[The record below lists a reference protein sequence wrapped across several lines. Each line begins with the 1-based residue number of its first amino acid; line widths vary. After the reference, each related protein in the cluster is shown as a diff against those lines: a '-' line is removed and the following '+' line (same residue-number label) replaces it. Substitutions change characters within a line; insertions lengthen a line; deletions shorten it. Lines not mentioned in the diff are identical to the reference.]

1 MIQKN
6 PALAGF
12 FFTFILMK
20 NKPIGIFDSGIG
32 GTSIWKEVIKLLPN
46 ENTIYLADSINAPY
60 GEKSP
65 EEIILLSIKNTELLI
80 SKGCKLI
87 IVACNTATTN
97 AIDYLRK
104 TYTIPFIGI
113 EPAIKPA
120 ALLSKTGAIGILA
133 TKGTLTSKLFEKT
146 AAEYTK
152 NITTIEQ
159 DGEGLVPLIEAGK
172 LNSKELNELLS
183 TYLKPMLNFNID
195 HLVLGCTHY
204 PYLIPQ
210 IKEILGSDVN
220 IIDSGEAVAK
230 QTKVVLEKNNL
241 LSAKTTFSQHQ
252 FYTNINSKV
261 LQEILHNVLA
271 KFSVEKMEF

>member
-1 MIQKN
+1 
-6 PALAGF
+6 
-12 FFTFILMK
+12 MK
-20 NKPIGIFDSGIG
+20 TKPIGIFDSGIG

-65 EEIILLSIKNTELLI
+65 EEIISLSIKNTEFLI

-104 TYTIPFIGI
+104 NYSIPFIGI

-146 AAEYTK
+146 ANEYTK

-159 DGEGLVPLIEAGK
+159 DGEGIVPLIEAGK
-172 LNSKELNELLS
+172 LNSKELNELLNN
-183 TYLKPMLNFNID
+183 YLKPMLNFNID

-210 IKEILGSDVN
+210 IKEILGNNVV

-230 QTKVVLEKNNL
+230 QTKAVLNKLNI
-241 LSAKTTFSQHQ
+241 LSTSKKESTHKL
-252 FYTNINSKV
+252 YTNLQTKV
-261 LQEILHNVLA
+261 LSTIVNNVTVSF
-271 KFSVEKMEF
+271 KVENLNF